1 MQYNTD
7 RKRKEQPTWAG
18 RYIMKLMDSATGKVI
33 ASMVADP
40 NTSVEDA
47 IMLNN
52 LEECIIDPST
62 MEKGWRDE
70 DGDEH
75 WTEDLVL
82 VDD

>member
-1 MQYNTD
+1 M
-7 RKRKEQPTWAG
+7 G
-18 RYIMKLMDSATGKVI
+18 REVHHEINGQRNRQVI